1 MGPHDD
7 MAQFL
12 PSNRRRPRRRPVL
25 APVLGAITTLLTLLT
40 LCVFASHLP
49 ALQRVTSGTRQQPLS
64 GGGGTAAHRPRVV
77 TPRDAV
83 DHHPAPE
90 PHHGSPPLT
99 PPTPPPVPE
108 GPSEIDVIL
117 SIIDEQIKQ
126 AESWPDHMEY
136 GANKHPPFKDDPP
149 MLVADLPRK
158 YVPSYSP
165 PNAAQDGGG
174 SVEGASKISARRL
187 VIVGDVHGHL
197 VPLKSL
203 LRKVG
208 FDNKQGDHLIL
219 AGDIVTKGPDSRGVV
234 KLAMELGASAVRGNQ
249 DDRVLAAARELRR
262 LSADDKSRLGQ
273 EQADAEDGAFVDTAE
288 DNNDGGKV
296 DAETRRR
303 DHARKVA
310 RSLSRAQLAWLK
322 SHPIILRVTHLQNGG
337 TAPWDASTLVVVHG
351 GLVPGVKLEKQDPW
365 AVMNMRSLVYPGKGK
380 RKDKGKGKKH
390 HSQGELTHT
399 DDDTATA
406 HATRSAEDATLA
418 PESVAVPVDGRKGE
432 PWSHAW

>member
-1 MGPHDD
+1 

-12 PSNRRRPRRRPVL
+12 PSSNRRRPRRHVL
-25 APVLGAITTLLTLLT
+25 APALGGIATLLTVLT

-49 ALQRVTSGTRQQPLS
+49 ALQRATSGARPLS
-64 GGGGTAAHRPRVV
+64 GGTAGRPRVV

-83 DHHPAPE
+83 EPAPE
-90 PHHGSPPLT
+90 PHHASLL
-99 PPTPPPVPE
+99 PPTPPPPPAATAHE
-108 GPSEIDVIL
+108 GRSELEVIL

-149 MLVADLPRK
+149 MLVADLPKK
-158 YVPSYSP
+158 YIPSYSP
-165 PNAAQDGGG
+165 PTAAQGEEPVD
-174 SVEGASKISARRL
+174 GASKTSARRL
-187 VIVGDVHGHL
+187 VIVGDVHGYL
-197 VPLKSL
+197 VPLKAL

-208 FDNKQGDHLIL
+208 FDNKNGDHLIL
-219 AGDIVTKGPDSRGVV
+219 AGDIVTKGPDSKGVV
-234 KLAMELGASAVRGNQ
+234 KLAMDLGASAVRGNQ
-249 DDRVLAAARELRR
+249 DDRVLAAAGELRR
-262 LSADDKSRLGQ
+262 LSADDESRLGQ
-273 EQADAEDGAFVDTAE
+273 ELADAEDGNFVDTAV
-288 DNNDGGKV
+288 DDGKV

-322 SHPIILRVTHLQNGG
+322 SHPIILRVSHMPTGG

-351 GLVPGVKLEKQDPW
+351 GLVPGVRLEKQDAW

-380 RKDKGKGKKH
+380 RKGKGRGKKH
-390 HSQGELTHT
+390 HTQSELTHT
-399 DDDTATA
+399 DDERAA
-406 HATRSAEDATLA
+406 HTTPGADDATIA